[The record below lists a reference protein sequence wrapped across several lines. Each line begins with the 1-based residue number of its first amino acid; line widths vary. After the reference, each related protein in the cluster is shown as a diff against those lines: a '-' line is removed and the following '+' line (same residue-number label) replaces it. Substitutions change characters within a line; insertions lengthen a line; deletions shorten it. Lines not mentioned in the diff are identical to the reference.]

1 MKRVTKFI
9 CLLGIALL
17 SMNVASAQSQANA
30 IDKYF
35 KKYVDNEDFTVVYI
49 SGKMFELIGRL
60 DIDAK
65 TLDLDDDE
73 DAEAIMDIARDMK
86 RLRILTTEVNA
97 ESYYKEAKQMISTKE
112 YEVLMTVRTTDGDNV
127 EFLVL
132 EDPNSSKIAELLL
145 LSGGDDFVLL
155 SFVGNLDLDKISRQ
169 HHEVGFVGGQIL
181 TYGADELT
189 GLVVPTVQIRELR
202 EAVAGKCL
210 RHRAA
215 RKGQRC
221 APNSVFQSFLACDD
235 N

>member
-86 RLRILTTEVNA
+86 GLRILTTEVNA

-155 SFVGNLDLDKISRQ
+155 SFVGNLDLDKISR
-169 HHEVGFVGGQIL
+169 
-181 TYGADELT
+181 
-189 GLVVPTVQIRELR
+189 
-202 EAVAGKCL
+202 
-210 RHRAA
+210 
-215 RKGQRC
+215 
-221 APNSVFQSFLACDD
+221 LA
-235 N
+235 NEMEKN